1 MMLPL
6 KNPKDLIYSAYQIC
20 EVESCKK
27 EAEKIYASSESR
39 IIDLCESHYDQIIS
53 ERFIS

>member
-1 MMLPL
+1 MLPL
-6 KNPKDLIYSAYQIC
+6 KNPKDLIYSAYQVC

-39 IIDLCESHYDQIIS
+39 IVDLCESHYDQIIN

>member
-1 MMLPL
+1 MLPL
-6 KNPKDLIYSAYQIC
+6 KNSKDLIYSAFQVC
-20 EVESCKK
+20 EVELCKN

-39 IIDLCESHYDQIIS
+39 IIDLCESHYDQIIR